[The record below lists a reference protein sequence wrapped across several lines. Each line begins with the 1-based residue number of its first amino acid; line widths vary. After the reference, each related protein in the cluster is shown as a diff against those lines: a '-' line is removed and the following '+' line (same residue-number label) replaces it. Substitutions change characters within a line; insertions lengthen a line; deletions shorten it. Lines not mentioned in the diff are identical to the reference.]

1 MFLDL
6 AMPVKVDLSSQSWR
20 VIPTAIM
27 IKAEGVAAST
37 LLRWILI
44 ARKFFEST

>member
-20 VIPTAIM
+20 VIPPAIM
-27 IKAEGVAAST
+27 IKPEGVVVVGTRWAAGP
-37 LLRWILI
+37 LLC
-44 ARKFFEST
+44 